1 VLYAQFLGKGNSGIN
16 IVLIFATMVEVFKEY
31 LKGKISF
38 TDEKFKAISTLLI
51 PKSVVKGT
59 SLLSEGEVCQY
70 NMFVIK
76 GCLRS
81 YVIDKNGK
89 EHIIQF
95 APENWWISEQ
105 NSLLRQESAIFFI
118 DAIEDTQMLL
128 MEKDFNEKLSEILPD
143 GGRMLQ
149 LLFQNSFKAMQKR
162 VVNLLSASAEERY
175 IDFIKT
181 YPTVALRVPQ
191 KMIASYLGITP
202 ESLSRIRKEVAHH

>member
-1 VLYAQFLGKGNSGIN
+1 
-16 IVLIFATMVEVFKEY
+16 MVEVFKEY

-51 PKSVVKGT
+51 PKSVAKGT
-59 SLLSEGEVCQY
+59 VVLSEGEVCQY

-105 NSLLRQESAIFFI
+105 NSLLRQEPAIFFI
-118 DAIEDTQMLL
+118 DAIEDTQMLM
-128 MEKDFNEKLSEILPD
+128 MEKNFNEKLSEILPD

-202 ESLSRIRKEVAHH
+202 ESLSRIRKEVAHQ